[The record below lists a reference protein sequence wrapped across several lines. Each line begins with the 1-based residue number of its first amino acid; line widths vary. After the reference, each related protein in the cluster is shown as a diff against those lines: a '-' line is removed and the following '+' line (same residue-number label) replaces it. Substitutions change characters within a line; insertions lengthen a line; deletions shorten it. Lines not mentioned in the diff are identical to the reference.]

1 MSEFEQSLVINKN
14 LIKKYGLNIAVVLAE
29 LASKSKTPESY
40 FECSVSEL
48 TESAGITRWSQNK
61 AVEKITELGL
71 VEVCVKGCPPKRY
84 FRLNYDNLPECL
96 KKKPR
101 GEPQEYLESTKP
113 KSMHPGK
120 TQLREEFEQ
129 LWSIYPNKQG
139 KQKAYKAYEKAIQEG
154 ETFEKVMQGLQGYIF
169 YIEQQGTE
177 QQYVKHGS
185 TWFNQRCWNDDYAI
199 IEREPKIPP
208 RRETLYER
216 NRRTVAEILREI
228 DEEERSGQTRDN
240 CIFDVNI
247 DELLQRR

>member
-1 MSEFEQSLVINKN
+1 MSNGEIVLNRD
-14 LIKKYGLNIAVVLAE
+14 LIKEYGLETAIM
-29 LASKSKTPESY
+29 
-40 FECSVSEL
+40 L
-48 TESAGITRWSQNK
+48 TELVNKSIKHRDKFEYSISQMENDTGIARWRQK
-61 AVEKITELGL
+61 QAIDKIINSGFAN
-71 VEVCVKGCPPKRY
+71 VEVQGMPARRY